1 MISQKKHVAL
11 DIGSYQITCVVGNVT
26 NAGVV
31 RVQAT
36 GVQAS
41 AGIEKGIIVDMEK
54 AAYAIKKVIEKTEK
68 VLGSSIYSVTVSTS
82 GLNPKS
88 HWVEKEIS
96 ISSNKVKQ
104 VDLTKI
110 LNLCRDTIKTE
121 DTPIIH
127 VIPYFYSIDG
137 VEAKKPI
144 SMLGKTLKTS
154 MHLITCQKYAFE
166 NLKYLLER
174 CSLEI
179 DNIVVDSLASA
190 LGTMDME
197 EKDMSS
203 MVLDIGGGSSSWAIF
218 YQGKFVYTSSIS
230 LGGDHIT
237 SDIMHTISANNAEAE
252 RIKNTYGSAIILD
265 NNTNLISIDY
275 YRIGE
280 QDAMLYSV
288 SRGEIIR
295 IINNRLNEIFDTIN
309 AKIKKFNFA
318 KRLILTGGS
327 ANIENIRELA
337 THKLQRNVR
346 IAKSIQTI
354 GLGHYDK
361 TNMTTAIGLI
371 RYANEIRPQEEKI
384 ILNQT
389 NAYEGSLFSRLW
401 HFIKHEI

>member
-1 MISQKKHVAL
+1 MVSQKKHVAL
-11 DIGSYQITCVVGNVT
+11 DIGSSQITCVVGNVT
-26 NAGVV
+26 STGFVHV
-31 RVQAT
+31 HAT

-54 AAYAIKKVIEKTEK
+54 AVYAIKKTIEKTEK
-68 VLGSSIYSVTVSTS
+68 ALGGSIQSVTVSSS

-88 HWVEKEIS
+88 HWVEEEIS
-96 ISSNKVKQ
+96 ISSKKVKQ
-104 VDLTKI
+104 VDLTKL
-110 LNLCRDTIKTE
+110 LNICRSKVATE

-137 VEAKKPI
+137 AEAKKPMGI
-144 SMLGKTLKTS
+144 HGKNLKAS
-154 MHLITCQKYAFE
+154 MHLITCQKYAFD

-179 DNIVVDSLASA
+179 NNVVIDSLASS
-190 LGTMDME
+190 LGTMDE
-197 EKDMSS
+197 QEKDISS
-203 MVLDIGGGSSSWAIF
+203 IVLDIGGGSSSWAIF
-218 YQGKFVYTSSIS
+218 YQGKFVYASSIS

-265 NNTNLISIDY
+265 NNTTLVSIDY

-280 QDAMLYSV
+280 QDTMLYSV
-288 SRGEIIR
+288 SRGEIIS
-295 IINNRLNEIFDTIN
+295 IINNRLNEIFDIVN
-309 AKIKKFNFA
+309 AKITKFGFA

-337 THKLQRNVR
+337 TYKLQRNVR

-354 GLGHYDK
+354 GLSLYDK
-361 TNMTTAIGLI
+361 TNMTTAIGLL
-371 RYANEIRPQEEKI
+371 RYACEIRPKEEKI
-384 ILNQT
+384 ILNQ
-389 NAYEGSLFSRLW
+389 AQIYEGSLFSRLW
-401 HFIKHEI
+401 HFIRHEI

>member
-1 MISQKKHVAL
+1 MVSQKQHVAL

-26 NAGVV
+26 STGVV
-31 RVQAT
+31 HVQAT
-36 GVQAS
+36 GVHAS
-41 AGIEKGIIVDMEK
+41 AGIEQGTIVDMEK
-54 AAYAIKKVIEKTEK
+54 AVYAIKTTIEKTEK
-68 VLGSSIYSVTVSTS
+68 ALGSNIRSVTVSSS

-88 HWVEKEIS
+88 HWVEEEIS
-96 ISSNKVKQ
+96 ISSKKVKQ

-110 LNLCRDTIKTE
+110 LNICRSIITTE
-121 DTPIIH
+121 DAPIIH

-137 VEAKKPI
+137 VEAKKP
-144 SMLGKTLKTS
+144 MGMHGEKLKAS
-154 MHLITCQKYAFE
+154 MHLITCQKYAFD

-179 DNIVVDSLASA
+179 DNVVVDSLASS

-197 EKDMSS
+197 EKDIST

-218 YQGKFVYTSSIS
+218 YQGNFVYASSIS

-237 SDIMHTISANNAEAE
+237 SDIMHTISANHAEAE

-265 NNTNLISIDY
+265 NSTNLAPIDY

-288 SRGEIIR
+288 SRGQIIR
-295 IINNRLNEIFDTIN
+295 IINNRLNNIFDTIN
-309 AKIKKFNFA
+309 TKIKKFGFA

-354 GLGHYDK
+354 GLSLYDK
-361 TNMTTAIGLI
+361 TNMTTAIGLL
-371 RYANEIRPQEEKI
+371 RYASEIRPKEEKI
-384 ILNQT
+384 ILNHT
-389 NAYEGSLFSRLW
+389 RTYEGSLFSRLW
-401 HFIKHEI
+401 HFIRHEI